1 MRRLPG
7 VLVLLL
13 LVSGYLGGDILQAT
27 EEAQI
32 TSPPLETPAPTDNP
46 LEAFNISREDM
57 NTTKRRLLRSVYG
70 RAGHLNVS
78 TQAPEPTSVP
88 TTTATPITTAPP
100 QTTTIPPTSTSVP
113 SPTTS
118 PATKSQINQARFIA
132 LAILAISITMVLVLN
147 ARGLIDAKKVIDN
160 IREMIKKR
168 RK

>member
-1 MRRLPG
+1 MSQMLG

-13 LVSGYLGGDILQAT
+13 LVSGYLGGDTIQAA

-32 TSPPLETPAPTDNP
+32 TSPPPETPAPTENP
-46 LEAFNISREDM
+46 LEVFNISREDM
-57 NTTKRRLLRSVYG
+57 NATKRRLLSSVYG

-88 TTTATPITTAPP
+88 TTTTTPITTTPP
-100 QTTTIPPTSTSVP
+100 QTITIPPTSTSMP
-113 SPTTS
+113 PPTTP
-118 PATKSQINQARFIA
+118 PATKSQVNQAWFIA
-132 LAILAISITMVLVLN
+132 LAILAILITVAFVLN
-147 ARGLIDAKKVIDN
+147 ARGLIDAKKVIEN